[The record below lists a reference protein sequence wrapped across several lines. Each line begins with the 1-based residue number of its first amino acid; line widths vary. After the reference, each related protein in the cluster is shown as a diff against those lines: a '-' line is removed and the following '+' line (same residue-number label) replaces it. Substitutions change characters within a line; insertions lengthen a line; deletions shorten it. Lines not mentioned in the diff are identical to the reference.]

1 VTIGA
6 VVRMVL
12 VTLLNTVVRVPVPPG
27 EEGVGKVVMIVPVE
41 GIVTVPM
48 VPVPI
53 MPVPVPL
60 RLPVALP
67 GAPSRWILFLGLIS
81 RRLPLRLWAE
91 DGP

>member
-1 VTIGA
+1 MTIGA

-41 GIVTVPM
+41 GIVTVP
-48 VPVPI
+48 I